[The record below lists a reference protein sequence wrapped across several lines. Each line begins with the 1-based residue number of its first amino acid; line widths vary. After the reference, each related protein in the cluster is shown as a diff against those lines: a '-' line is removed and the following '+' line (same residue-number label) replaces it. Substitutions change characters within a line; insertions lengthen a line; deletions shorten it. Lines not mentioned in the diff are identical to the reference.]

1 MKNII
6 AKFYIIGLVFAV
18 GVPLQSIAA
27 DWTDES
33 GNEYTALK
41 SIKGSGS
48 AYIKTEII
56 PAGTETV
63 KLKFRPTVISGK
75 STTKGLNEALF
86 CSRDADIKAQ
96 FSGFKLANQIRIDR
110 DGEQTKSTATLSAPN
125 QDYVIV
131 ADFAGGTAS
140 FAGGTASI
148 DDTTWEISSKSEPY
162 DNPPTA
168 NLYLYASYTGDGSPN
183 NKGYYWLY
191 YFQMYSSAGVLEH
204 NFMPAKRGDVIGL
217 YDTVERKFY
226 APTGGS
232 FANSTTRTVTAPS
245 GCKKWTGL
253 GADNKMST
261 GANWEGGVAPDEG
274 DDLDFT
280 LAAPLAKINAD
291 MGGVT
296 FGKVW
301 IDDGDLPGFTN
312 KLTATSI
319 NDLERMKDYAEKTAD
334 FSFTL
339 AAPVGQDFVWNGG
352 DDANWNTTDSSWLC
366 NSAAS
371 VWYDHNNAIFNTAG
385 DTATL
390 TKDATANSL
399 VFNQNATVDGAATL
413 TVPTVSVAQ
422 NVSATIDAPIAGAL
436 VKTGA
441 GTLTLKSSR
450 SEATTLS
457 EGTLVFSGND
467 TKLDWSKLTLGDDPA
482 KPVTLRFEDG
492 AALASESAEC
502 IFGNVA
508 GITSTICKS
517 GGDWT
522 RSGHTRIRPAA
533 GANTTL
539 VNESGN
545 LIFNKEFTVGA
556 QTAANATGSSEL
568 AIAGGKVA
576 VSGSTGKQWVSVGSY
591 GPGIVTVTNNAAF
604 EVTLNI
610 AFSLHSGSG
619 TLNVSDGGKATIG
632 GEIILGSISDDAGT
646 GTVNIGR
653 RGTVIADSIRCESY
667 GRGIVNF
674 DGGTLKAGEEGK
686 TLIQPSER
694 MTVNVGLNGG
704 VIDNDGKS
712 IIIAQKMTGDG
723 GMTFSGSG
731 TTTISAN
738 QEYTGTTT
746 VLEGTTL
753 SVGGGVAFAGSVKFE
768 SGSKLNIANYTAG
781 VTPFAAAK
789 SLILPEDEGKVS
801 LTLNGG
807 AFGEGS
813 YVICSASGMTET
825 NGEKFKFDTEG
836 DLVGK
841 WSVDGNML
849 ILTIGEIDP
858 NVWTGHGGDGKM
870 STGANWG
877 GNAVPAAGSDID
889 LSGITAATTIIADA
903 NRTFGAVTMGTGVIT
918 FTNAMAATSFV
929 SEATHNPTAKIAV
942 AADSTVTIVGDLV
955 FATNSACYVCYSI
968 AEGGMFAV
976 TGDIIATDKHK
987 SYVIPCQTA
996 SNAGVISAKGLV
1008 NNINKSDNDYF
1019 ALARELDNALAKW
1032 VIGEDGL
1039 SGTKRFYVVR
1049 SSGATVMITAAT
1061 NFTIS
1066 AAVVP
1071 KRNLTLDPAGY
1082 EITLGTNTSA
1092 QSGGILGGASGENG
1106 LTSVIGTGKVIV
1118 NYNVDNLTTAAAY
1131 KTHPFTVK
1139 SGATLALV
1147 TGANIGTGLLTVEDG
1162 GTLEIA
1168 ESGTVTHN
1176 GNLSLENGAA
1186 LAFNFTDRK
1195 TAPVLALA
1203 EGKAVTFTEAGEIAV
1218 KITGDV
1224 WPIGGDYVLTACGG
1238 FNAEG
1243 VTVSLAEGAP
1253 KWAKG
1258 IGVNE
1263 EGNIVLTVR
1272 PKSTMIIV
1280 R

>member
-63 KLKFRPTVISGK
+63 KLKFNPTVIASSG
-75 STTKGLNEALF
+75 TGANEALF
-86 CSRDADIKAQ
+86 CSRGANLEAQ
-96 FSGFKLANQIRIDR
+96 FAGFKLANKIRIDR
-110 DGEQTKSTATLSAPN
+110 DDEQTTSTESLPAKN

-140 FAGGTASI
+140 I
-148 DDTTWEISSKSEPY
+148 DGTTWTISSKSETDDY
-162 DNPPTA
+162 TSPTA
-168 NLYLYASYTGDGSPN
+168 NLYLYASHKGGGSLY

-191 YFQMYSSAGVLEH
+191 YFQMYSSTGVLQH
-204 NFMPAKRGDVIGL
+204 NFIPAKRDRDNVIGL
-217 YDTVERKFY
+217 YDTVERRFY

-232 FANSTTRTVTAPS
+232 FANSTTRTVIAPS

-261 GANWEGGVAPDEG
+261 GANWEGGVAPDKG

-280 LAAPLAKINAD
+280 LAAPLAEINAD
-291 MGGVT
+291 MDVK

-301 IDDGDLPGFTN
+301 IDDGDLPGFTGT
-312 KLTATSI
+312 LTATSI
-319 NDLERMKDYAEKTAD
+319 NDLERMTDYDEKTAD
-334 FSFTL
+334 FSFML

-366 NSAAS
+366 NNAAS
-371 VWYDHNNAIFNTAG
+371 VWYDHNNAIFNAVG

-399 VFNQNATVDGAATL
+399 VFSADAKIVTNGTDAATL
-413 TVPTVSVAQ
+413 TVPTVLVAQ
-422 NVSATIDAPIAGAL
+422 NVSATIDALIAGAL

-492 AALASESAEC
+492 AVLASESAEC

-545 LIFNKEFTVGA
+545 LIFKKEFTVGA
-556 QTAANATGSSEL
+556 QSAADATGSSEL

-619 TLNVSDGGKATIG
+619 TLNVSDGGTATIG
-632 GEIILGSISDDAGT
+632 GEIILGSTLADAGT
-646 GTVNIGR
+646 GAVNIGR

-686 TLIQPSER
+686 TLIQPSDR

-704 VIDNDGKS
+704 TIDNDGKNIS
-712 IIIAQKMTGDG
+712 IAQKMTGKG

-987 SYVIPCQTA
+987 SYVIPCQTG

-1176 GNLSLENGAA
+1176 GNLSLADGAA
-1186 LAFNFTDRK
+1186 LGFTFTER
-1195 TAPVLALA
+1195 ANPPVLALA
-1203 EGKAVTFTEAGEIAV
+1203 EGKAVTFTGEGEIAV

-1238 FNAEG
+1238 FNAED
-1243 VTVSLAEGAP
+1243 VSLADDAP